1 MKYHIYTSNF
11 DRSEHNFSIKEFYKR
26 YGDDIANL
34 DYYKNATGEE
44 KIKRDDSLCHLINS
58 EHSWVTT
65 NKPCY
70 KVSSETIEHFA
81 KTPLNIPIKDF
92 RMPYQSFLVRFPK
105 NNGIEVLQDNEIKEV
120 QTVLFFISQG
130 YIGLVYNV
138 GNVGNAKNGEWERP
152 FTFFAKIQS
161 KEQTI
166 EQMFSNVSDG
176 FIDDDTNTMITSE
189 TTIYL
194 LSICVGVSIFATNTQ
209 FKAQYN
215 SLEFLAEKC
224 KGKKKKRL
232 SKMAN
237 KSKHTGEII
246 FNYRDLNIFNEAVA
260 AKIIGIGQEL
270 KYRHIRAAYTRTQRF
285 GPGRK
290 FVKTIDIKQTIV
302 RPDLPVRI

>member
-1 MKYHIYTSNF
+1 MKIALMDIKRQHEEHADEYEKAAL
-11 DRSEHNFSIKEFYKR
+11 DVLRSGMYIMGENVKEF
-26 YGDDIANL
+26 
-34 DYYKNATGEE
+34 E
-44 KIKRDDSLCHLINS
+44 K
-58 EHSWVTT
+58 E
-65 NKPCY
+65 
-70 KVSSETIEHFA
+70 FA
-81 KTPLNIPIKDF
+81 SYCGVKHAIGVGNGTDALNIAL
-92 RMPYQSFLVRFPK
+92 RAL
-105 NNGIEVLQDNEIKEV
+105 GIGQGDEVI
-120 QTVLFFISQG
+120 TC
-130 YIGLVYNV
+130 
-138 GNVGNAKNGEWERP
+138 P